1 MEQFLWFYKGIYK
14 GIINNYSKAFLKY
27 FYGTK
32 N

>member
-1 MEQFLWFYKGIYK
+1 MEQFPWFYKGIYK
-14 GIINNYSKAFLKY
+14 GVINNYSKAFVKY